1 MGLGGSVGFV
11 TFFTIL
17 SKAPKCKT
25 DSQKIVTFGRK
36 SDFLWMSK
44 NASPRRTGEKT
55 KKRVVIRPHRHC
67 SARPARFIH
76 SDGGGADRSFLHI
89 RIQKNERLSAV
100 QISVFVCAV
109 KPKEGMRRISASLPN
124 CCCYFRVGRRRKAG
138 TPKSSRSTVEAAGA
152 GVASTAGCCAAC
164 WGCAPFC
171 GCCACAF

>member
-25 DSQKIVTFGRK
+25 DSQKIVTFCRK
-36 SDFLWMSK
+36 SDFLLMSK

-55 KKRVVIRPHRHC
+55 KKRVVIRPRPHS

-76 SDGGGADRSFLHI
+76 WIAAVQTAHLCISAFK
-89 RIQKNERLSAV
+89 KNERLSAV

-109 KPKEGMRRISASLPN
+109 KSKEGMRRISASLPN

-152 GVASTAGCCAAC
+152 GVAPAAGCCAAC

>member
-55 KKRVVIRPHRHC
+55 KKRVVIRPRPHS

-76 SDGGGADRSFLHI
+76 SDGGGANCSFLHI

-100 QISVFVCAV
+100 QIPVFVCIV
-109 KPKEGMRRISASLPN
+109 KRNDRSKKQMQKGCVVWTHPFVIDR
-124 CCCYFRVGRRRKAG
+124 YFRVGRRRKAG

-152 GVASTAGCCAAC
+152 GVFSAAGCCAAC
-164 WGCAPFC
+164 WG
-171 GCCACAF
+171 